1 MTAKLIA
8 YHVLLASSVK
18 MGYQHFAL
26 HKRIVQTLVL
36 QNQQNAHLGVFAM
49 EGITQNYAQLEV
61 SVVMVPRPSVQLGLT
76 AQQVVLLSRRIVPRV
91 VFALVENTLKN
102 VNMECSRLGMLQS
115 VHFVILV
122 ISAIVWSLVNRF
134 LFI

>member
-1 MTAKLIA
+1 M
-8 YHVLLASSVK
+8 VS
-18 MGYQHFAL
+18 
-26 HKRIVQTLVL
+26 
-36 QNQQNAHLGVFAM
+36 
-49 EGITQNYAQLEV
+49 QL
-61 SVVMVPRPSVQLGLT
+61 SVQLELT

-134 LFI
+134 LFILVSL

>member
-1 MTAKLIA
+1 
-8 YHVLLASSVK
+8 
-18 MGYQHFAL
+18 
-26 HKRIVQTLVL
+26 
-36 QNQQNAHLGVFAM
+36 M